1 MAKLLWDV
9 KADANRLIDEF
20 LDGYYGKAARPMRAY
35 FDLMQRQVR
44 AAPGGLGNHLWI
56 YDRPSAP
63 YLSDAFLAGAREL
76 FRQAETAAESD
87 DVRTRVRKARL
98 GIDYVALTRAKK
110 FTVEGEWY
118 RPADLD
124 GLKERWKTFLSGLRQ
139 LGITNI
145 SESSTAAR
153 DDEDFGK
160 YVRPYRVVTLENSRL
175 RVHVVPEL
183 GGRITHIIDRGSGRN
198 LLQEPEPG
206 AKQYPDL
213 GGLVVTPYEDYVTR
227 TSGSTKWEPDS
238 GASPNEASLTGT
250 CENGLRIKRRLRLE
264 GAVLHTETILENAT
278 NRSVPAVLQSRW
290 EVDPGDLQAVAV
302 RYRKQDGGTVEKALI
317 EPEKMPA
324 GSESYNGGEQPDG
337 EWRVV
342 SRRGGATMVNRF
354 PKEQVGRCSL
364 AWTAKSENR
373 VGLTVWSVRRVLGP
387 GEQLKLEA
395 DYGPE

>member
-1 MAKLLWDV
+1 
-9 KADANRLIDEF
+9 
-20 LDGYYGKAARPMRAY
+20 
-35 FDLMQRQVR
+35 
-44 AAPGGLGNHLWI
+44 
-56 YDRPSAP
+56 
-63 YLSDAFLAGAREL
+63 
-76 FRQAETAAESD
+76 
-87 DVRTRVRKARL
+87 
-98 GIDYVALTRAKK
+98 
-110 FTVEGEWY
+110 VEGEWY

-124 GLKERWKTFLSGLRQ
+124 GLKERWKTFLAGLRQ
-139 LGITNI
+139 LGMTNL

-183 GGRITHIIDRGSGRN
+183 GGRITHIIDRSTGRN
-198 LLQEPEPG
+198 LLLEPEPG

-213 GGLVVTPYEDYVTR
+213 SGLVVTPFEDYVTR
-227 TSGSTKWEPDS
+227 MSGSTTWELDS

-264 GAVLHTETILENAT
+264 GAVLHTETVLENGT
-278 NRSVPAVLQSRW
+278 NASMPAVLQSRW
-290 EVDPGDLQAVAV
+290 EVDPGDLQTVAV

-324 GSESYNGGEQPDG
+324 GSESYNGGDQPDG

-342 SRRGGATMVNRF
+342 NRRGGSIMVNRF

-364 AWTAKSENR
+364 TWTAKSENR
-373 VGLTVWSVRRVLGP
+373 VGLAVWSVSRVLKP
-387 GEQLKLEA
+387 GEQLRLEA